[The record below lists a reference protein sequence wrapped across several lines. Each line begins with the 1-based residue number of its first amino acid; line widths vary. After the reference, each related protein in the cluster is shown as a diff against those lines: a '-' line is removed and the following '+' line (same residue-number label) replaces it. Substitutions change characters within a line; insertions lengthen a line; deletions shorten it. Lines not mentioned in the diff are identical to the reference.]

1 MENCYKERL
10 GNFRVVKMPLDT
22 WNQDGSIEAE
32 MKLLYTFL
40 IIVKILKDRLWKIVE
55 SRGWVISEL

>member
-22 WNQDGSIEAE
+22 CNQDGSIEAE

-40 IIVKILKDRLWKIVE
+40 IIVKILKDRLWKIVQ